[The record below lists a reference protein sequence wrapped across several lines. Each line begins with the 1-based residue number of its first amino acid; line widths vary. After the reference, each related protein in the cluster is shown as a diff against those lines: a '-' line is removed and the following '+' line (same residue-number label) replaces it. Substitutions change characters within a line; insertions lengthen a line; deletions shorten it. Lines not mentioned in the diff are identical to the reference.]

1 MMGRW
6 KIGSFTA
13 AIGCIVLGVVIVLA
27 QYDVVTYDALGY
39 VWPALLILFGLEML
53 LRLFIKSEVKS
64 RVSGW
69 AIVLI
74 IVLVAASGAQTVVSG
89 GALGSI
95 FGKTHLVPVE
105 AAVEV
110 KPEIKNVKVSLPNGK
125 IRVEGTEGAVLE
137 YQGELELPGSTESD
151 AVQALEQKWK
161 VSADG
166 DTLLLELNGE
176 SQWWENIH
184 IGINM
189 KDPYLNLSIPRN
201 LAVEIDT
208 GNGSVEASSL
218 DAGIEIDTSNGT
230 MDIHDIAGGVD
241 AHTSNGT
248 LAVRNVQGEV
258 ELVSSNGAM
267 TLENIDGPLEAK
279 SSNGKIT
286 VNSPVTGEWDVKSSN
301 GKITVSLPAATDA
314 TITAETSNGSLKGN
328 VAWNRDGDND
338 GTAVLG
344 SGTHDVSLSTSNGAV
359 TVDTA
364 E

>member
-1 MMGRW
+1 MGRW

-13 AIGCIVLGVVIVLA
+13 AIGCIVLGVVFVLA

-89 GALGSI
+89 GALSSI
-95 FGKTHLVPVE
+95 FGNTHLIPLE

-110 KPEIKNVKVSLPNGK
+110 KPEIKNVKVSLPSGK
-125 IRVEGTEGAVLE
+125 IKVEGVEGTTLE
-137 YQGELELPGSTESD
+137 YEGKLELPGSTEND
-151 AVQALEQKWK
+151 AKIALEQKWK
-161 VSADG
+161 VSTEG
-166 DTLLLELNGE
+166 DTLRLELNSE

-184 IGINM
+184 IGINI

-201 LAVEIDT
+201 LAVEIET
-208 GNGSVEASSL
+208 SNGSVEASSL
-218 DAGIEIDTSNGT
+218 ESGIEIDTSNGT

-248 LAVRNVQGEV
+248 LVVRNAQGKV
-258 ELVSSNGAM
+258 DLVSSNGAI
-267 TLENIDGPLEAK
+267 TLENIDGSLQAK

-286 VNSPVTGEWDVKSSN
+286 VNSPVTGDWDVKSSN
-301 GKITVSLPAATDA
+301 GKITVSLPAVTDA
-314 TITAETSNGSLKGN
+314 KITAETSNGSIKGN
-328 VAWNRDGDND
+328 VAWDRDGDND
-338 GTAVLG
+338 GTAVIG
-344 SGTHDVSLSTSNGAV
+344 SGEHDVSLSTSNGAV